1 MATGVEQYPS
11 SFARWASVL
20 TQAVYPGPEIAI
32 IGSHWQPLADGLNAQ
47 YLPFKAIQSAV
58 QSDPD
63 FPLLAGKNSTNGE
76 TQIYVCKNYTC
87 QLPVQSVE
95 AALKML

>member
-1 MATGVEQYPS
+1 MAAGVEQYPS

-20 TQAVYPGPEIAI
+20 TQAVYPGPEIAVV
-32 IGSHWQPLADGLNAQ
+32 GPNWQTLSDELNAQ
-47 YLPFKAIQSAV
+47 FLPFKAIQSAV
-58 QSDPD
+58 HEDPD
-63 FPLLAGKNSTNGE
+63 FPLLAGKNSSNGE
-76 TQIYVCKNYTC
+76 TQIYVCRDYTC